1 VKVRVDVTATTAG
14 EGSDG
19 SSELAW
25 VGVGTVD
32 GSWNGS
38 TVEEPDAETGRGP
51 LDSVDTATDLVE
63 SVTVAAD
70 IS

>member
-1 VKVRVDVTATTAG
+1 VKVRVNVTATTAG
-14 EGSDG
+14 EGSDW

-25 VGVGTVD
+25 VRVGTVD

-38 TVEEPDAETGRGP
+38 AVEEPDVETGRGP
-51 LDSVDTATDLVE
+51 LDGVDTAADLVE
-63 SVTVAAD
+63 TITVAAD